1 MSTTL
6 YRKYRPQR
14 FADLVGQL
22 HIRTT
27 LMAEIESGKI
37 AHAYLFVGPRGVG
50 KTTTARLL
58 AKAVNCSGQKGS
70 EPDNRCPSCLAMNEG
85 RSLDLV
91 EIDAASHTQVDHVRE
106 NILPAARTAPSIG
119 QYKVFIIDEVHMLSL
134 SAFNALLKMLEEP
147 PAHALFILATTE
159 VHRVPET
166 IVSRC
171 QRFDFRRIGSDEM
184 VARLSSI
191 ARAEGIQV
199 AETVLE
205 RIARIAAGSLRDAES
220 MLGQIVGLG
229 EKKVGDD
236 LADLVLPRSD
246 LHSVLEMIEML
257 LSGQT
262 QAGLE
267 FVDQL
272 LTDGVHLGQFMRE
285 TIDVLRRILLVHFGL
300 SASLKTFSG
309 TDEQRARQLA
319 ERTSPQLLKQMLDVF
334 MTREREERSA
344 TIPQLPL
351 ELAIVELTIAAP
363 SLPAPPK
370 KKATK
375 QSAGNRTVSQSAKLD
390 QAPNLSV
397 KLTSDQWQAVIE
409 QVAQSNPSLAVLLK
423 TAEPRGILDGTM
435 TLAFRYA
442 FHSERVV
449 DVRNRHIL
457 ETALTA
463 LLGTKT
469 SVAAVVETPEQMDHK
484 PPVAAK
490 SESEPGDSDLWQQA
504 LQAFGGEAVPG
515 P

>member
-1 MSTTL
+1 MTTTL

-14 FADLVGQL
+14 FADLVGQR

-58 AKAVNCSGQKGS
+58 AKAVNCRGRQGA
-70 EPDNRCPSCLAMNEG
+70 EPDNRCPSCAAMNEG
-85 RSLDLV
+85 RSLDLI

-159 VHRVPET
+159 VHRLPET

-184 VARLSSI
+184 VTRLSSI
-191 ARAEGIQV
+191 VRAEDVQV

-205 RIARIAAGSLRDAES
+205 RIARIAVGSLRDAES

-229 EKKVGDD
+229 EKKVSDD

-246 LHSVLEMIEML
+246 IHSVLEMIETL
-257 LSGQT
+257 LSGRT

-267 FVDQL
+267 FVDRL

-285 TIDVLRRILLVHFGL
+285 MIDILRRILLAHFGI
-300 SASLKTFSG
+300 SASLKSLSTA
-309 TDEQRARQLA
+309 DEQRARQLA
-319 ERTSPQLLKQMLDVF
+319 ERMSPPLLKQMLDVF
-334 MTREREERSA
+334 MAREREERSA

-351 ELAIVELTIAAP
+351 ELAIVELTLASPPLP
-363 SLPAPPK
+363 SPPEK
-370 KKATK
+370 KTGHRTSGSSTMSRTADPG
-375 QSAGNRTVSQSAKLD
+375 QQPNR
-390 QAPNLSV
+390 PV
-397 KLTSDQWQAVIE
+397 KLKNDQWQAAIE
-409 QVAQSNPSLAVLLK
+409 QVAKSNPSLAVLLK
-423 TAEPRGILDGTM
+423 TANPRGILDGTL
-435 TLAFRYA
+435 TLAFHYA
-442 FHSERVV
+442 FHGERVV
-449 DVRNRHIL
+449 DVRNRRIL
-457 ETALTA
+457 EAALTA
-463 LLGTKT
+463 ALGAKIV
-469 SVAAVVETPEQMDHK
+469 VAVVVETPELADGK
-484 PPVAAK
+484 PTVPAGTET
-490 SESEPGDSDLWQQA
+490 SDSDLWQQA
-504 LQAFGGEAVPG
+504 LQAFGGEALQG